1 MQNAKNQPL
10 GGGGLLKHRSR
21 SKMRDYCQRYN
32 HCEITELSRAKK
44 MPYVRLLSDVYGF
57 SPKEIAAF
65 LDCSLTTA
73 YRMISDA
80 RWWNKRSKCF
90 AEEEKKI
97 ADYILYNAQWRGG
110 VTIS

>member
-1 MQNAKNQPL
+1 MQNAKNQTL
-10 GGGGLLKHRSR
+10 GGGGLLKSRSR
-21 SKMRDYCQRYN
+21 SKMRDYCRRYN
-32 HCEITELSRAKK
+32 HCEVTELPRPKK
-44 MPYVRLLSDVYGF
+44 LPYVRLLSDVYGF
-57 SPKEIAAF
+57 QPKEIAAF
-65 LDCSLTTA
+65 LDCSLSAT

-80 RWWNKRSKCF
+80 RWWNNRSKHF